1 MMKIIRTKDYDDL
14 SEKVAELIADE
25 IRSNENPVI
34 GLATGSTPVGA
45 YKKLIQWYNDGKLD
59 FSKVTTVNLDEYKGL
74 PRENEQSY
82 WYFMHDNLFNHVNI
96 RPDHI
101 NLPDGMNEDADAEI
115 SGIKRSIPIR
125 SGLMGFIWHNPYIW
139 LMRRSMRVS
148 VRTRW

>member
-1 MMKIIRTKDYDDL
+1 MMKIIRTKDYDEL

-82 WYFMHDNLFNHVNI
+82 WYFT
-96 RPDHI
+96 
-101 NLPDGMNEDADAEI
+101 
-115 SGIKRSIPIR
+115 SRSPR
-125 SGLMGFIWHNPYIW
+125 M
-139 LMRRSMRVS
+139 
-148 VRTRW
+148 